1 MTDTTPVAIPN
12 PFKLVSTLV
21 TYVTKEVSTIVA
33 SCHKEAA
40 VVLAFLTATGTTPVP
55 ASHQMTTAGI
65 FAGYAAIVHVAEK
78 LFSKSVSPL
87 P

>member
-1 MTDTTPVAIPN
+1 M
-12 PFKLVSTLV
+12 SEV
-21 TYVTKEVSTIVA
+21 TVPSANQAVDSLTGFVTKITYFVSNVVA

-78 LFSKSVSPL
+78 LFNKSASA
-87 P
+87 